1 MNPRVA
7 ILASGSGTT
16 AEAFIRASAAA
27 KIAAQ
32 PELVIASRSNSGI
45 IQRVENL
52 NKELDLSIRCIV
64 ISSKTHPAAITEH
77 VDQGAQTA
85 AEEAAILAA
94 LAAGSFDLIALMGYM
109 KKIGPALI
117 EAFGWLPS
125 YSSIFQAKMVN
136 THPGLLPDTKG
147 FYGINIQKYVL
158 DNGLPY
164 GGQTFHVVS
173 DKYDEGPIIAE
184 HKVPVQD
191 GDTPE
196 TLFERVQEVEKKHLP
211 YDIDDFI
218 KARLA
223 FIAHHQGGKDGKS
236 LSNR

>member
-16 AEAFIRASAAA
+16 AEAFIRASVRGDILAV
-27 KIAAQ
+27 
-32 PELVIASRSNSGI
+32 PELVVASRSNSGI

-52 NKELDLSIRCIV
+52 NEELDLNIRCIV
-64 ISSKTHPAAITEH
+64 ISSKTHPAAHAEH
-77 VDQGAQTA
+77 VGQGEQTA
-85 AEEAAILAA
+85 AEEAALLAT
-94 LAAGSFDLIALMGYM
+94 LAAGSYDLIALMGYM

-117 EAFGWLPS
+117 EAFGWLPT

-173 DKYDEGPIIAE
+173 DNYDEGPIIAE
-184 HKVPVQD
+184 HKVPVEE

-196 TLFERVQEVEKKHLP
+196 SLFDLVQEVEKKYLP
-211 YDIDDFI
+211 NDIDEFI

-223 FIAHHQGGKDGKS
+223 FIAHHQGGNNG
-236 LSNR
+236 